1 MLGLKPIKLLPAR
14 ERVASAL
21 RKAIISKSI
30 PEGAELTLENTAQ
43 ELGVSVTP
51 VREAFQ
57 ILARDG
63 LLEVKQ
69 NKCAIVLGV
78 TEKTIREHYQL
89 RAALEGTACMLCCQN
104 NADLSK
110 IKNCVD
116 TAEEAL
122 SHQQAG
128 NYTFEIWEASGN
140 EKMRNLLSELWN
152 GLSIGVEMSELD
164 YALNSQSEHKKIYAA
179 LEARDAMAA
188 RAEMEKHIL
197 RSMDDAL
204 TYYL

>member
-1 MLGLKPIKLLPAR
+1 M
-14 ERVASAL
+14 
-21 RKAIISKSI
+21 
-30 PEGAELTLENTAQ
+30 
-43 ELGVSVTP
+43 SVTP

-78 TEKTIREHYQL
+78 TEKRFGAL
-89 RAALEGTACMLCCQN
+89 PAARCLGRTACMLCCQN

-128 NYTFEIWEASGN
+128 NYTDYNQSFHFEIWEASGN

-152 GLSIGVEMSELD
+152 GLSIGVEMS
-164 YALNSQSEHKKIYAA
+164 
-179 LEARDAMAA
+179 
-188 RAEMEKHIL
+188 
-197 RSMDDAL
+197 
-204 TYYL
+204 

>member
-116 TAEEAL
+116 TAEEAFL
-122 SHQQAG
+122 QQAG
-128 NYTFEIWEASGN
+128 NYTDYNQSFHFEIWE
-140 EKMRNLLSELWN
+140 LLA
-152 GLSIGVEMSELD
+152 M
-164 YALNSQSEHKKIYAA
+164 KKCAIFS
-179 LEARDAMAA
+179 
-188 RAEMEKHIL
+188 
-197 RSMDDAL
+197 RSCGTACPL
-204 TYYL
+204 AWK

>member
-1 MLGLKPIKLLPAR
+1 M
-14 ERVASAL
+14 
-21 RKAIISKSI
+21 
-30 PEGAELTLENTAQ
+30 
-43 ELGVSVTP
+43 SVPP

-122 SHQQAG
+122 SHQQTG
-128 NYTFEIWEASGN
+128 NYTDYNQSFHFEIWEASGN

-179 LEARDAMAA
+179 LEARDALAA